1 MTPQDL
7 SALTAQLQRD
17 EGLRLMVYDDATG
30 APIVPGS
37 VVRGHPTI
45 GYGRALD
52 VRGITQ
58 AEAQTLLE
66 NDVQIAIAKVIT
78 ALPWAA
84 SLNGARF
91 SVLVNMA
98 FNMGLGGLLGF
109 ADTLAK
115 VRSADYAG
123 AAQGML
129 ASRWARQV
137 GARAQRLASQ
147 MQTGA
152 WQ

>member
-1 MTPQDL
+1 MSPQDI

-17 EGLRLMVYDDATG
+17 ERLRIRVYDDATG
-30 APIVPGS
+30 QPIVPGS
-37 VVRGHPTI
+37 VVKGHPTI

-52 VRGITQ
+52 VRGVTA
-58 AEAQTLLE
+58 AEAAYLLN
-66 NDVQIAIAKVIT
+66 NDISDVTAQVLK

-84 SLNGARF
+84 SLSGPRLG
-91 SVLVNMA
+91 VLINMA

-109 ADTLAK
+109 SNTLAK
-115 VRSADYAG
+115 VQSGDYAG

-129 ASRWARQV
+129 ASKWAQQV
-137 GARAQRLASQ
+137 GARAQRLAKQ
-147 MQTGA
+147 MQTGV